1 MGAYH
6 RCRTVVSER
15 WHQEASQQKW
25 ATLSPPIPFAIFLH
39 RIVLPMGATWACKRI
54 GLSIPVAQ
62 IGLAGAMPSH
72 HWLRSRHR

>member
-39 RIVLPMGATWACKRI
+39 RIVLPVGATWACERI
-54 GLSIPVAQ
+54 GLPIPVAQ
-62 IGLAGAMPSH
+62 IGPAGAMPSH
-72 HWLRSRHR
+72 HWLR